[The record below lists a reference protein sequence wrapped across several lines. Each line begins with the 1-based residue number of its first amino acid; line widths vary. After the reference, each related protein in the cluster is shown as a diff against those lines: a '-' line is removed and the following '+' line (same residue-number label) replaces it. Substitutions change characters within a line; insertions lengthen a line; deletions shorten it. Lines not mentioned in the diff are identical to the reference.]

1 MDTEKMGAEMA
12 KTDNELEPWLS
23 RNLTKVLASIVFVAV
38 LAATILASIYYYHL
52 GGLPISNADPAGWGQ
67 VGDYFGGMLNPVFG
81 FLTILALVITLIQQ
95 GRELK
100 LSREELELSRTE
112 LRKSAEALH
121 GQNKS
126 IDRQSF
132 EQTFFAW
139 LSNYRQFL
147 DGINSAGSL
156 DPFTAISGITHGRI
170 AMLTL
175 WKSALTLDSL
185 IWTIQGQLF
194 PNSPQNQLNTR
205 QLLDKFAVADQET
218 KTALASKVMEAW
230 EHIFLEN
237 ISQLDSLFRVLYRL
251 IVWIDSQD
259 EDRLT
264 AAQKWLYVSIVRAQ
278 LSWIELVFLF
288 YNGHTERG
296 KNFKR
301 LANEYALFDNL
312 NFATDPVIAIVKAF
326 PPDTDGYQPSAY
338 NSNLARVAMGL
349 PESSEQT
356 LAMASDT

>member
-1 MDTEKMGAEMA
+1 MA
-12 KTDNELEPWLS
+12 KTDNEQEPWLS
-23 RNLTKVLASIVFVAV
+23 QHLTKVLAAIVFIAV
-38 LAATILASIYYYHL
+38 LAATISASIYYYHL
-52 GGLPISNADPAGWGQ
+52 GGLPISNTDPEDWGQ

-95 GRELK
+95 SRELK

-112 LRKSAEALH
+112 LRNSAEALR
-121 GQNKS
+121 GQNKA

-139 LSNYRQFL
+139 LNTYRELLASIELSYHHQVL
-147 DGINSAGSL
+147 RDRRALMSSWSHQLNASYVWSAIRKQYPHITKATEARPEDSLRSLPDGNHGIVSK
-156 DPFTAISGITHGRI
+156 TAIDR
-170 AMLTL
+170 
-175 WKSALTLDSL
+175 
-185 IWTIQGQLF
+185 
-194 PNSPQNQLNTR
+194 
-205 QLLDKFAVADQET
+205 
-218 KTALASKVMEAW
+218 W
-230 EHIFLEN
+230 EELYEEDEY
-237 ISQLDSLFRVLYRL
+237 QLDSLFRVLYRL

-264 AAQKWLYVSIVRAQ
+264 PAQKWLYVSIVRAQ

-296 KNFKR
+296 KSFKH
-301 LANEYALFDNL
+301 LADKYALFDNL
-312 NFATDPVIAIVKAF
+312 NFATDPVIAIVKAC
-326 PPDTDGYQPSAY
+326 PPDTVGYQPSAY
-338 NSNLARVAMGL
+338 DSKLARVAMGL